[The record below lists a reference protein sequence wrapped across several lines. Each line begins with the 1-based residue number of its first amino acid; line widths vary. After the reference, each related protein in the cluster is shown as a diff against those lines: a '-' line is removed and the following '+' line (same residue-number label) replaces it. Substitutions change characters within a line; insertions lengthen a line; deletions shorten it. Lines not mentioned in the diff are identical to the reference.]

1 MSIITYFIEWNNVV
15 ESFIKYENL
24 SIFIIIIVYY
34 FIPSPKIL
42 ALALHPGQT
51 KVIYLLQ

>member
-42 ALALHPGQT
+42 ALVWHCIHDKQ
-51 KVIYLLQ
+51 K